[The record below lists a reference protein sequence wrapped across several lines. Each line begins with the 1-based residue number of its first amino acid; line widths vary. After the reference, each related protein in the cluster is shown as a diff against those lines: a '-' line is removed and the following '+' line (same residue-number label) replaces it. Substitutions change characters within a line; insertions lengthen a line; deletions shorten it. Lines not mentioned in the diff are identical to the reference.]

1 MPDTNRATLTDNEC
15 KDADTGEE
23 ASEDPNI
30 SEKST
35 FIMVYQR
42 KNSTSLE
49 KYSSSKH
56 I

>member
-1 MPDTNRATLTDNEC
+1 MPDTYNNNNCMPDTNRATLTDNEC

-35 FIMVYQR
+35 FIMVFRGQ
-42 KNSTSLE
+42 N
-49 KYSSSKH
+49 
-56 I
+56 